1 MKYVHFSLFIEFF
14 TTSKIFSNKR
24 DLFEKAIQSGIK
36 WIFQIFKKKFKV
48 KKKNKGEK
56 NEAFFYWGYDFHIP
70 NVKISTED
78 DS

>member
-1 MKYVHFSLFIEFF
+1 MDI
-14 TTSKIFSNKR
+14 SN
-24 DLFEKAIQSGIK
+24 
-36 WIFQIFKKKFKV
+36 FQKHFKV